1 MNRIFRVCLV
11 ASLML
16 GSTVVGAQDSAL
28 EQRIRELSGRIE
40 TLLEGQE
47 SQRKQI
53 AELSRE
59 IDALR
64 EKQNR
69 PQPEYASQEDL
80 RRLTDAVREIDRKRL
95 DDYERIREELRKL
108 GRTIRDTVA
117 APPPSRNAPT
127 PAKDTPEPAI
137 EKGFEYVVQPGDSLS
152 TIVKAYRDKNIKVT
166 IDQVLKAN
174 PGLKADRVFVGKKI
188 FIPAP

>member
-1 MNRIFRVCLV
+1 MKRFFRVCLLAGIV
-11 ASLML
+11 L
-16 GSTVVGAQDSAL
+16 GGAGVRAQDSAL

-47 SQRKQI
+47 AQRKQM

-108 GRTIRDTVA
+108 GRTIRETVA
-117 APPPSRNAPT
+117 VPPPKAST
-127 PAKDTPEPAI
+127 PPPKETTPEPVN
-137 EKGFEYVVQPGDSLS
+137 EKGYEYIVQRNDSLS
-152 TIVKAYRDKNIKVT
+152 GIVKAYRDKNIKVT
-166 IDQVLKAN
+166 MDQILKAN
-174 PGLKADRVFVGKKI
+174 PGLKADRLIEGKKI
-188 FIPAP
+188 WIPAP